1 MIVASTQN
9 FKADTTQ
16 LRTNKRRERRKVSGN
31 LLIGS
36 ETGNKATRNVTEIWD
51 LRYSVMEACYK
62 LQTKAPLYSRSAKNS
77 TTSQRTLT
85 ISIKRLLYLCYRVTV

>member
-36 ETGNKATRNVTEIWD
+36 ETGNKATRNVTEI
-51 LRYSVMEACYK
+51 
-62 LQTKAPLYSRSAKNS
+62 
-77 TTSQRTLT
+77 
-85 ISIKRLLYLCYRVTV
+85 